1 MALCSAQYAPAPSRR
16 TIPRPQAVDLRH
28 KTPAVAVRRYNRVT
42 SIEEKAMI
50 RRSAFV
56 FAATVALAAGCATHW
71 DVDSF
76 AAPEGNVAARSTFHW
91 QGGEFGTPA
100 SIDPQV
106 IASTGDLLRRTVAGE
121 LARKG
126 YTEVDSAAAAD
137 MLVSFQVAGTQRFV
151 IPDERRIGAPSATT
165 VLRPG
170 EIQPPPASVLPRE
183 HRVRDGSVL
192 IFIDDRATGRLLWRG
207 SVTAETRSGSTE
219 QGIRIIDQMAREI
232 ARAVPPRVG
241 APK

>member
-1 MALCSAQYAPAPSRR
+1 MTLG
-16 TIPRPQAVDLRH
+16 L
-28 KTPAVAVRRYNRVT
+28 
-42 SIEEKAMI
+42 
-50 RRSAFV
+50 
-56 FAATVALAAGCATHW
+56 LGGCATHW

-76 AAPEGNVAARSTFHW
+76 EAPEGNVAARQTFYW

-106 IASTGDLLRRTVAGE
+106 VQSTSALLRSTIGQE

-137 MLVSFQVAGTQRFV
+137 MVISFQVAGTQKFV
-151 IPDERRIGAPSATT
+151 IADDRRVGAPSATK
-165 VLRPG
+165 VLSPS
-170 EIQPPPASVLPRE
+170 EIQPPPASLLPRE
-183 HRVRDGSVL
+183 QRMRDGSVL
-192 IFIDDRATGRLLWRG
+192 VFIDDRATGRLIWRG

-219 QGIRIIDQMAREI
+219 QGVRIIDQMAREI
-232 ARAVPPRVG
+232 ALEVPARAG